1 MKDLERI
8 LAERLRQTRSD
19 LGWSVED
26 VVSRLGQ
33 FEGGAISRSGFYNWE
48 TGQRTPSAKHV
59 MMLGKVLGKDP
70 AWLQGY
76 SNNEASHVS
85 PKYVT
90 ANSPTLQ
97 TKTGTIEVSQSCND
111 SALHLD
117 YLEKRKLNRNK
128 LLSIYQLDKSMSP
141 LIAEGAEVLL
151 DCERTSVRGTDLF
164 GILVG
169 GNIWIRRIREE
180 LDDTF
185 TLSAANQAEYPEQK
199 LTREELEKIEII
211 GRVARISVNL

>member
-1 MKDLERI
+1 
-8 LAERLRQTRSD
+8 
-19 LGWSVED
+19 
-26 VVSRLGQ
+26 
-33 FEGGAISRSGFYNWE
+33 
-48 TGQRTPSAKHV
+48 
-59 MMLGKVLGKDP
+59 
-70 AWLQGY
+70 
-76 SNNEASHVS
+76 
-85 PKYVT
+85 
-90 ANSPTLQ
+90 
-97 TKTGTIEVSQSCND
+97 
-111 SALHLD
+111 
-117 YLEKRKLNRNK
+117 
-128 LLSIYQLDKSMSP
+128 
-141 LIAEGAEVLL
+141 IAEGAELLL